1 MFLSQ
6 GATSTHEEDLA
17 QRGDDGKIKEGLSA
31 NKKFPLHTT

>member
-17 QRGDDGKIKEGLSA
+17 QRGDDGEIKEGLGA
-31 NKKFPLHTT
+31 KKKVPLHTT